1 MMMSSLIVQLNIHE
15 FCQCAE
21 LPQASLVEIVE
32 HGIVEPSGLT
42 PEQWLFDSSALTIV
56 KRALR
61 LQNALQIEWAGV
73 ALALQLLDEL
83 EQLRAENSH
92 LRRRLSRFEDER

>member
-1 MMMSSLIVQLNIHE
+1 MSSSLIVQMSIHE

-21 LPQASLVEIVE
+21 LPQESLLEIVE
-32 HGIVEPSGLT
+32 HGILEPSGPT
-42 PEQWLFDSSALTIV
+42 PEQWQFDASALAIV

-61 LQNALQIEWAGV
+61 LRRELEIEWAGI

-83 EQLRAENSH
+83 EQLRTDNDQ
-92 LRRRLSRFEDER
+92 LRRRLSRFEM